1 MLNALQMLSHLIPR
15 KIFLAALSLTTCH
28 SYFQSWKAASL
39 SSVPKDTQGVTSG
52 SDFLLPWVLL
62 SAVKTDFPGRCPA
75 KLWGGGANLF
85 WPSDSFLHALPSRK
99 EYSRFWGES
108 IVSPF
113 SFLFSLFRDTVF
125 LTLTPQLTDW
135 SSDCRRGWLV
145 SGLVSPASSAFG
157 SCCLAHLSCPPPPLG
172 IRAASSSWIATYL
185 RVEVVSFWSQRAHQ
199 SLG

>member
-1 MLNALQMLSHLIPR
+1 MGLTFYSLGSFCLLLKQTSPD
-15 KIFLAALSLTTCH
+15 AALLSYEEVGQIYSDPLTPFSTLC
-28 SYFQSWKAASL
+28 
-39 SSVPKDTQGVTSG
+39 
-52 SDFLLPWVLL
+52 LL
-62 SAVKTDFPGRCPA
+62 
-75 KLWGGGANLF
+75 
-85 WPSDSFLHALPSRK
+85 SRK

-157 SCCLAHLSCPPPPLG
+157 FCCLAHLSCPPPPLG
-172 IRAASSSWIATYL
+172 IRAASSS
-185 RVEVVSFWSQRAHQ
+185 
-199 SLG
+199 